1 LFKSLSAEI
10 FDIGVVF
17 FEEGLHMYLVV
28 SYDIHDDKR
37 RNRIH
42 KVLKNFGERIQFS
55 VFECDLTK
63 EQILRMQHALEKV
76 IKEEDQDSVRFYHLC
91 DSCQRKIDRIGG
103 IIHRDGGPVVL

>member
-1 LFKSLSAEI
+1 
-10 FDIGVVF
+10 
-17 FEEGLHMYLVV
+17 MYLVV

-63 EQILRMQHALEKV
+63 EQLLRMQHALKRIIE
-76 IKEEDQDSVRFYHLC
+76 EEDQDSVRFYHLC

-103 IIHRDGGPVVL
+103 IIPRDGGPVVL

>member
-1 LFKSLSAEI
+1 
-10 FDIGVVF
+10 
-17 FEEGLHMYLVV
+17 MYVVV

-42 KVLKNFGERIQFS
+42 KVLKNFGECIQFS

-63 EQILRMQHALEKV
+63 EELLRMQYMLKRI

-91 DSCQRKIDRIGG
+91 DGCQRKIDRIGG
-103 IIHRDGGPVVL
+103 IIPRDGRPVVL

>member
-1 LFKSLSAEI
+1 MSVEI
-10 FDIGVVF
+10 SGIGIVF
-17 FEEGLHMYLVV
+17 LKEGRHMYLVV

-37 RNRIH
+37 RNRVH
-42 KVLKNFGERIQFS
+42 KLLKNFGERIQFS

-63 EQILRMQHALEKV
+63 EELLRMQHALNRI

-103 IIHRDGGPVVL
+103 IIPREDG

>member
-1 LFKSLSAEI
+1 LST
-10 FDIGVVF
+10 DSSDTGDVVL
-17 FEEGLHMYLVV
+17 EKGLHMYLVV

-63 EQILRMQHALEKV
+63 EQLLRMHHALKRI

-103 IIHRDGGPVVL
+103 IIPRDGGPVVL